1 MTAGLWIGV
10 PNVTMLMQHQC
21 VVAAWPW
28 KGLSAVSFSCILSR
42 VRCGFDWSLGGRHDS
57 GELCESRRRLGLVRE
72 SRRRLGLVVLT
83 RSGAVGD
90 ETGFKGCGGLVESV
104 VRIVSVFC
112 VCGNEMVLLMC
123 LHG

>member
-1 MTAGLWIGV
+1 
-10 PNVTMLMQHQC
+10 MLMQHQC

-28 KGLSAVSFSCILSR
+28 EGLSAVSFSCILSR
-42 VRCGFDWSLGGRHDS
+42 VGCGFNWSLGGRHDS
-57 GELCESRRRLGLVRE
+57 GELCESRRRLGL
-72 SRRRLGLVVLT
+72 GVLT

-90 ETGFKGCGGLVESV
+90 ETGFRGCGGLVESV